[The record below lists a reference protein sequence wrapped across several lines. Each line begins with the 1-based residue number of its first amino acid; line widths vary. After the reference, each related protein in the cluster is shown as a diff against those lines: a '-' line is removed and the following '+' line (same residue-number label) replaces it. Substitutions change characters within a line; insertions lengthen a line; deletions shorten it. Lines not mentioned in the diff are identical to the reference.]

1 MAAKRS
7 TSTINL
13 EFQGKIWPLLGR
25 GIVYLL
31 ASIIIIPIAWVV
43 VWFYQWISTN
53 IKLSNGT
60 KLSFEG
66 KAKDI
71 WGYFALLGLLGWLPT
86 IISDLVFHG
95 NFVVTMLLALL
106 LLPIS
111 SLLVIQI
118 MRWMFASIKCKN
130 IKFKF
135 NGSYLQYLGWT
146 LLVNILSL
154 TIIGWAWAAVAMQR
168 WIYRNINAGTHK
180 LIFKGTGWGLLWR
193 TFFAILGSLFIIPI
207 PWMVR
212 WLMKWYIGNTV
223 IEKK

>member
-86 IISDLVFHG
+86 IISNLVFHRVH
-95 NFVVTMLLALL
+95 FVITMLLALL

-118 MRWMFASIKCKN
+118 MRWMFASIKCQN
-130 IKFKF
+130 IKF
-135 NGSYLQYLGWT
+135 
-146 LLVNILSL
+146 
-154 TIIGWAWAAVAMQR
+154 TI
-168 WIYRNINAGTHK
+168 
-180 LIFKGTGWGLLWR
+180 
-193 TFFAILGSLFIIPI
+193 S
-207 PWMVR
+207 
-212 WLMKWYIGNTV
+212 
-223 IEKK
+223 